1 MAQGLLGRNL
11 VIWGGRELEGVAFA
25 PFCTIQ
31 VLKLH
36 PNAWL
41 AGIEIQW
48 AGQEKK

>member
-1 MAQGLLGRNL
+1 MAHRLLRRNL
-11 VIWGGRELEGVAFA
+11 VSWGGRELEGVAFA

-36 PNAWL
+36 PKAWL
-41 AGIEIQW
+41 AAIEIQR